1 MYSFLGA
8 AFSNLFIR
16 LMHCSTGIFKPFY
29 QIDACDIPLKSY
41 ENCETFYS
49 VAFSQIPYDLRAD
62 LKILKSISVTSVF
75 VLFFGSCF

>member
-1 MYSFLGA
+1 
-8 AFSNLFIR
+8 
-16 LMHCSTGIFKPFY
+16 MHCSTGIFKPFY

-62 LKILKSISVTSVF
+62 LKILKSISVTLCLRTVF
-75 VLFFGSCF
+75 WILFLNHLPD